1 MPRNRPDI
9 VEILKNIEQRL
20 DNLEKR
26 MGKIEEIIK
35 GSPNPTPTPESKKR
49 NKKKMRPGLVNDL
62 HHLKYNF

>member
-26 MGKIEEIIK
+26 MGKIEELIK
-35 GSPNPTPTPESKKR
+35 GPPNPTPTPESKKR
-49 NKKKMRPGLVNDL
+49 NKKNMRPGLVNDL